1 MTLSYVKLNFMLYT
15 KKTMQEHPPRNR
27 LVCDPSHPLGPEL
40 GKPQGSLSPCHAPHL
55 GTMSRGCCEREKGC
69 YRRSERLQ
77 CTAHASGR
85 LSQWLPYATAS
96 FVSMWGCHGARCP
109 QAAREGRAGS
119 EQGQHGNLLEIEV
132 MEVWG
137 SDKFR
142 VHPKKKAV
150 MFACSL
156 GLQKSSNNNL
166 LPSFHPSRVWWG
178 YSLLQ

>member
-1 MTLSYVKLNFMLYT
+1 MLYT

-96 FVSMWGCHGARCP
+96 FVSVWGCHGARCP

-119 EQGQHGNLLEIEV
+119 EQGQHGNLLEIGV

-156 GLQKSSNNNL
+156 GLQKSSKNNL
-166 LPSFHPSRVWWG
+166 LPSLHPSRVWWG